1 MGRPG
6 PKPTSTEPVARI
18 TFKMPAT
25 VRNYVISVGG
35 HHKMSLTIRRM
46 IEFYKEHHPD
56 QVNQDA
62 A

>member
-1 MGRPG
+1 
-6 PKPTSTEPVARI
+6 
-18 TFKMPAT
+18 MPAT